1 MYACQC
7 HVSFKI
13 QSYRDR
19 YLWYQYIMQT
29 YTNIYT
35 LRICCMY
42 RWMIYNL
49 QSTYTK
55 HTSTN
60 AFYSNIVH
68 FPPTIS
74 FQERGLRL
82 AMFESLEKGM
92 RKARRGVKR
101 KESTCTTGRNT
112 EFCGCKVMWWNDRLI
127 FWIMLDSSEVA
138 SLLPNGCRKP
148 DESWDSFYISWFA
161 GFFPGTVL
169 EDDR

>member
-1 MYACQC
+1 
-7 HVSFKI
+7 
-13 QSYRDR
+13 
-19 YLWYQYIMQT
+19 
-29 YTNIYT
+29 
-35 LRICCMY
+35 MY

-60 AFYSNIVH
+60 TFYSSIVH

-112 EFCGCKVMWWNDRLI
+112 EFCGCKVMWWNDWLI
-127 FWIMLDSSEVA
+127 CWIMLDSSEVA
-138 SLLPNGCRKP
+138 SLLPNGCRIP
-148 DESWDSFYISWFA
+148 DESWDSFYICWFA
-161 GFFPGTVL
+161 GFFQERDWRTIVSNERMNCMQWWETILALGKVRWISGMKMT
-169 EDDR
+169 DD